1 MISSDE
7 VRVVVVDDL
16 EDAATTLAYALERDG
31 YATRIARDGIDALAV
46 IDDFKPHC
54 VLFDIDMPRLDGF
67 ELCKQVRASHGDDIV
82 LVAVTAYAADD
93 ARVVGAFTVADH
105 YLRKPISP
113 RALRALLPPLLSS

>member
-1 MISSDE
+1 MISPDE

-16 EDAATTLAYALERDG
+16 EDAAAMLAYALERDG
-31 YATRIARDGIDALAV
+31 YVTRTAHDGLHALAV

-67 ELCKQVRASHGDDIV
+67 ELCKQVRAIHGDDIV

-93 ARVVGAFTVADH
+93 ARVIGAFTVADH

-113 RALRALLPPLLSS
+113 HALRKLLPPLSGS